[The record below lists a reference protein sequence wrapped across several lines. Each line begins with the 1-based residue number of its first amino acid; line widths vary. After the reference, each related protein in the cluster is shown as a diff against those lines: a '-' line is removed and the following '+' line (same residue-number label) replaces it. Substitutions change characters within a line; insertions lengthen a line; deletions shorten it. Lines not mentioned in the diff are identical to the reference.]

1 MCRFPSLI
9 NDWRQQFDNFHLHFF
24 FVLLAAYCHT
34 SHTPALSHAAIRLL
48 LVSRL
53 PLRCFLLRYKEG
65 GYPAWPRTRDAQ
77 LAALALPYT
86 GVGSAQ
92 DLGDEK
98 SGLGAVHPRNKTI
111 LGERL
116 SLLALHQV
124 YGQDVVYQGPTYADI
139 TWPLDGQAV
148 QTVILR
154 FHPADPWNAG
164 LQLLDTSNCDLCC
177 AASNGSA
184 ITVVT
189 SDRLIRRAEVTVV
202 AEAFLVLATVRL
214 SDPRLRVVSVQH
226 NWEEYP
232 QCALYNNA
240 RLPHLPLN
248 VTRP

>member
-1 MCRFPSLI
+1 
-9 NDWRQQFDNFHLHFF
+9 
-24 FVLLAAYCHT
+24 VLFTA
-34 SHTPALSHAAIRLL
+34 
-48 LVSRL
+48 
-53 PLRCFLLRYKEG
+53 LRYKEG
-65 GYPAWPRTRDAQ
+65 GWPGWPKTRDAQ

-116 SLLALHQV
+116 ALNALHQI
-124 YGQDVVYQGPTYADI
+124 YGRDVVYQGPTFADI

-154 FHPADPWNAG
+154 FHPSEPWNAG
-164 LQLLDTSNCDLCC
+164 LQLLDTSGCDLCC
-177 AASNGSA
+177 ASLERSA

-189 SDRLIRRAEVTVV
+189 SDNVIRRAEVTVV
-202 AEAFLVLATVRL
+202 ADAFVVLATVQL
-214 SDPRLRVVSVQH
+214 TSPQLRVVSVQH

-232 QCALYNNA
+232 QCALYNAA